1 MTHVDERLKQ
11 WCTPKQAAQIDAL
24 NEYGSNR
31 KAAEALG
38 IHQRNIYQTLKSVK
52 QKAAT
57 AGYSP
62 DHDMTHEVPSPY
74 VVKGTSTLY
83 GEDGEKKLQWVKTSL
98 DRERFEAVLKEYVE
112 WLATDARGMAPI
124 VPAPASVN
132 ADLLSVY
139 AIGDPHFG
147 MFSWAAETG
156 EDFDLKEAERITGRA
171 IDRLVTCSP
180 ESERSLILELGDL
193 LHADNSTN
201 VTPAHHNA
209 LDVDTR
215 FAKIMQVA
223 LRALKH
229 AVSRALEKHKHVEV
243 WIIGGNHDPHS
254 SFAIAMCLASYYENE
269 PRVKID
275 LSPSKFRYMKFGKVL
290 IGSHHGD
297 GLKMENLQGIMAHDR
312 EEDWSSTK
320 YRYWYLGDIHH
331 LTRKEFP
338 GVVVETFRTLAARD
352 AYHAGKGYRSG
363 RDMQLIVHNR
373 NFGEVERHRADVAM
387 LGEKTS

>member
-1 MTHVDERLKQ
+1 MTHVDENLKKYA
-11 WCTPKQAAQIDAL
+11 TEKQAKYIDAL
-24 NEYGSNR
+24 NEHGGP
-31 KAAEALG
+31 AAAGRALG
-38 IHQRNIYQTLKSVK
+38 CDPRNFYQTMQAVK
-52 QKAAT
+52 KKAAT

-62 DHDMTHEVPSPY
+62 EHDMTHEVPSPY

-83 GEDGEKKLQWVKTSL
+83 DVDGNQKLQWVKTSL

-124 VPAPASVN
+124 VPAPKNVN

-139 AIGDPHFG
+139 AIGDPHHG

-156 EDFDLKEAERITGRA
+156 TDFDLKTAETLMSGA

-180 ESERSLILELGDL
+180 DSERALILELGDL
-193 LHADNSTN
+193 LHADNSSN
-201 VTPAHHNA
+201 STPQSHHA

-223 LRALKH
+223 LRSLKH
-229 AVSRALEKHKHVEV
+229 AISRALEKHNHVEV

-254 SFAIAMCLASYYENE
+254 SFAIAMCLAEFYSNE

-275 LSPSKFRYMKFGKVL
+275 LSPAAFRYLRFGKVL
-290 IGSHHGD
+290 LASHHGD
-297 GLKMENLQGIMAHDR
+297 GLKMEQLPGIMASDR
-312 EEDWSSTK
+312 AQDWGETT
-320 YRYWYLGDIHH
+320 YRYWYCGHIHH
-331 LTRKEFP
+331 ITRKEFP
-338 GVVVETFRTLAARD
+338 GVLVETFRTLAPRD
-352 AYHAGKGYRSG
+352 AWHTGKGYRAG

-373 NFGEVERHRADVAM
+373 QYGEVERHRADIGM
-387 LGEKTS
+387 LEAK

>member
-1 MTHVDERLKQ
+1 MSHVDEKLKQ
-11 WCTPKQAAQIDAL
+11 WATPRQAEHIDAL
-24 NEYGSNR
+24 NEHGSNA
-31 KAAEALG
+31 KAGKALG
-38 IHQRNIYQTLKSVK
+38 IHPRNIWQTIQAVK
-52 QKAAT
+52 KKAAL

-124 VPAPASVN
+124 VPAPPSVN

-180 ESERSLILELGDL
+180 ESERALILELGDL

-201 VTPAHHNA
+201 STPSHHHV
-209 LDVDTR
+209 LDVDSR

-223 LRALKH
+223 LRALRY
-229 AVSRALEKHKHVEV
+229 AISRALEKHRQVDV

-254 SFAIAMCLASYYENE
+254 SFAIAMCLAAFYENE
-269 PRVKID
+269 PRVNVD
-275 LSPSKFRYMKFGKVL
+275 LSPAAFHYMRFGKVL
-290 IGSHHGD
+290 LGSCHGD
-297 GLKMENLQGIMAHDR
+297 GIKIDKLMEIMSTDQKPN
-312 EEDWSSTK
+312 WSETD
-320 YRYWYLGDIHH
+320 YRYWYLGHVHH
-331 LTRKEFP
+331 KKILEFP
-338 GVVVETFRTLAARD
+338 SGIVETFRTLAPRD
-352 AYHAGKGYRSG
+352 AWHSKMGYRAG
-363 RDMQLIVHNR
+363 RDMSLIVHDR
-373 NFGEVERHRADVAM
+373 NFGEIERHRADAAM
-387 LGEKTS
+387 LT

>member
-1 MTHVDERLKQ
+1 MSHVDERLKQ

-31 KAAEALG
+31 KAADFLG
-38 IHQRNIYQTLKSVK
+38 IHPRNIYQTLVSVK
-52 QKAAT
+52 KKAAL

-112 WLATDARGMAPI
+112 WLATDARGMAPL
-124 VPAPASVN
+124 VPAPPSVN

-147 MFSWAAETG
+147 MFSWSAETG

-180 ESERSLILELGDL
+180 ESERALILELGDL
-193 LHADNSTN
+193 LHADNSSNT
-201 VTPAHHNA
+201 TPQHHNV

-229 AVSRALEKHKHVEV
+229 AISRALEKHKHVDV

-254 SFAIAMCLASYYENE
+254 SFAIAMCLAAFYENE

-275 LSPSKFRYMKFGKVL
+275 LSPAKFRYLRFGNVL
-290 IGSHHGD
+290 VGSHHGD
-297 GLKMENLQGIMAHDR
+297 GLKMEQLPAIMATDR
-312 EEDWSSTK
+312 PQDWGETK

-338 GVVVETFRTLAARD
+338 GVVAETFRTLAARD
-352 AYHAGKGYRSG
+352 AWHSGKGYRSG
-363 RDMQLIVHNR
+363 RDMQLIVHSKD
-373 NFGEVERHRADVAM
+373 FGEVERHRADVAM
-387 LGEKTS
+387 LT

>member
-1 MTHVDERLKQ
+1 MTHVDEKLKQ
-11 WCTPKQAAQIDAL
+11 WATSKQAEQIDAI
-24 NEYGSNR
+24 NEHGSAI
-31 KAAEALG
+31 KAAKIMG
-38 IHQRNIYQTLKSVK
+38 IDRRNFAFTLAAVK
-52 QKAAT
+52 KKAAL

-98 DRERFEAVLKEYVE
+98 DRERFEAALKEYVE
-112 WLATDARGMAPI
+112 WLATDARGMAPM
-124 VPAPASVN
+124 VAPPSSNN

-156 EDFDLKEAERITGRA
+156 ADFDLKEAERITGKA

-180 ESERSLILELGDL
+180 DSERALILELGDL
-193 LHADNSTN
+193 LHADNSSN
-201 VTPAHHNA
+201 STPAHHHV

-229 AVSRALEKHKHVEV
+229 AISRALEKHKLVEV

-254 SFAIAMCLASYYENE
+254 SFAIAMCLAAFYENE
-269 PRVKID
+269 PRVSID
-275 LSPSKFRYMKFGKVL
+275 LSPAMFRYLRFGKVL
-290 IGSHHGD
+290 LGSHHGD
-297 GLKMENLQGIMAHDR
+297 GLKMEQLPGIMATDR
-312 EEDWSSTK
+312 KEDWGQTD
-320 YRYWYLGDIHH
+320 YRYWYLGHVHH
-331 LTRKEFP
+331 KKVMEFP
-338 GVVVETFRTLAARD
+338 GGIAETFRTLAPRD
-352 AYHAGKGYRSG
+352 AWHQKMGYRAG
-363 RDMQLIVHNR
+363 RDMALIVQHKD
-373 NFGEVERHRADVAM
+373 FGEIERHRADAAM
-387 LGEKTS
+387 LT